1 MAADAIKGE
10 RKEVFGD
17 VTVHYNTFNSSFLQP
32 DIAKAAGWS
41 AARTRA

>member
-17 VTVHYNTFNSSFLQP
+17 VTVHYNTFNSTFLQP
-32 DIAKAAGWS
+32 DIAKAAG
-41 AARTRA
+41 